1 MSYTVRNIL
10 NYHHKLDND
19 VKKKCDFS
27 IKIIRAAILIV
38 VKRKCRTFLQ
48 GGRIGWYVFMMCKS
62 QRSSYRSRGSGNTD
76 LPLWPLPPAWTM
88 IRTGNLCGKR
98 FPDTSIS
105 TTRTDLYPGRHG
117 VTRYSTT
124 ARRFRYTC
132 YICDHNTG
140 ARVFSNSVRLSRDWI
155 IAADTTSAV

>member
-1 MSYTVRNIL
+1 MRNIL

-48 GGRIGWYVFMMCKS
+48 GGRIGWYVFVMLQIS
-62 QRSSYRSRGSGNTD
+62 EVIVQVAWVWEHRSTSM
-76 LPLWPLPPAWTM
+76 PLPPAWTM
-88 IRTGNLCGKR
+88 IRTGNLCGQR
-98 FPDTSIS
+98 FPDTCIS